1 MIGGDANAR
10 LNGARAMMKTKLDAT
25 RHSRALLFFFASISA
40 EDELDELENSADVRL
55 FLVVCANRTN
65 PVRPHTPSFSSRCDF
80 SLAISR
86 EAERREFINL

>member
-65 PVRPHTPSFSSRCDF
+65 PSPSSYTLFFRLDATFRLQFLARQKGESS
-80 SLAISR
+80 
-86 EAERREFINL
+86 